1 MKVEACFM
9 LVLRRF
15 FLVNIFV
22 NKVKNVC
29 KKIAAIFSHNSAVF

>member
-15 FLVNIFV
+15 FFV